1 MSDMVEAVVVEFG
14 LQLVVCHRFTKV
26 LMQSANLMAWQGLH
40 DVDNNI
46 MELGIICKNIRG
58 LLPMFDTCVWNHGY
72 RKVNEVSHIMVHSI
86 ANCNTPIVIM
96 DIPPTF

>member
-14 LQLVVCHRFTKV
+14 LQLVVSHRFTKV
-26 LMQSANLMAWQGLH
+26 LTESANLMAWQGLH

-46 MELGIICKNIRG
+46 MLLGIICNNIHG
-58 LLPMFDTCVWNHGY
+58 LIPKFDTCVWNHSY
-72 RKVNEVSHIMVHSI
+72 HNVNEVSHIMAHSI
-86 ANCNTPIVIM
+86 ANSNTPIVIM

>member
-1 MSDMVEAVVVEFG
+1 
-14 LQLVVCHRFTKV
+14 
-26 LMQSANLMAWQGLH
+26 MQNANLMALQGFH

-46 MELGIICKNIRG
+46 LELGIICKNIRG
-58 LLPMFDTCVWNHGY
+58 LLPKSDTCVWNHGY
-72 RKVNEVSHIMVHSI
+72 GKVNEVSHIMAHSI